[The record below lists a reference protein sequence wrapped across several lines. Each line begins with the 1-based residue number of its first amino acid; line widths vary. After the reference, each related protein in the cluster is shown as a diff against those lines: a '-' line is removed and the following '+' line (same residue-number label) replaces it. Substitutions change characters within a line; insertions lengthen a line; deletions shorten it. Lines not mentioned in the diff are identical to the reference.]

1 MAPCWDMFPLHVILG
16 ASSHGLPM
24 DPEDSHRY
32 HSMVS
37 IFLFIM
43 GLLIWCCL
51 ALRSLRNTCCEPNV
65 LWAMVSKLG
74 NDGDREDKGQWL
86 GRRVDSTEQDQ
97 LESYISEVVTSE
109 IDSMQVATKSRRSQ
123 CAHEAANDDAAGI
136 GGARVFCQ
144 LYLSPALSFK
154 LQVVRCVSVRWCG
167 L

>member
-32 HSMVS
+32 HSLVS

-51 ALRSLRNTCCEPNV
+51 AL
-65 LWAMVSKLG
+65 
-74 NDGDREDKGQWL
+74 REDKGQWL